1 MLFLNGQQKIAETLL
16 KGKAKLKKQQIPKKK
31 DNSDCIVQTADES
44 MTTELLTNS
53 PKLSRKEKGHAIK
66 KAQEGK

>member
-31 DNSDCIVQTADES
+31 TTA
-44 MTTELLTNS
+44 TV
-53 PKLSRKEKGHAIK
+53 
-66 KAQEGK
+66 

>member
-31 DNSDCIVQTADES
+31 RQQRLYS
-44 MTTELLTNS
+44 TNS
-53 PKLSRKEKGHAIK
+53 
-66 KAQEGK
+66 